1 MARDATATAKGAFMA
16 QSHSMSKIRLN
27 DLTSDMKAAL
37 RAASVFLTGSERHK
51 VTAFMQAPFTGNY
64 NSQSGEIVGI
74 IKNMRDT
81 FAQNLKSA
89 TTAENKAEAEYQKI
103 KAEKEDEYDQMEK
116 AWNDKKKLIGDNSG
130 TIASTST
137 ELETTQSE
145 LATDQAFLADLTERC
160 ADKKKQYEHRNML
173 RSNEDAAIA
182 Q

>member
-81 FAQNLKSA
+81 FAANLKTA
-89 TTAENKAEAEYQKI
+89 TAAENKALNEHNKI
-103 KAEKEDEYDQMEK
+103 KGEQESEFSAMEK
-116 AWNDKKKLIGDNSG
+116 SKNDKTKTLGDNSA
-130 TIASTST
+130 TVTSTSE
-137 ELETTQSE
+137 ELSTTQGE
-145 LATDQAFLADLTERC
+145 LATNQQFLAASRI
-160 ADKKKQYEHRNML
+160 
-173 RSNEDAAIA
+173 AARRR
-182 Q
+182 